1 MSILQH
7 YIMTIEIMHSVDMVG
22 DIPKYL
28 QLLHVTLLASQV
40 ATAYFEYCY
49 AEASKI
55 VECIWNQTQI
65 MYGVLRV
72 VTLSQIA
79 IR

>member
-1 MSILQH
+1 
-7 YIMTIEIMHSVDMVG
+7 MHRVDMVG
-22 DIPKYL
+22 DIIPKYL
-28 QLLHVTLLASQV
+28 QLLHVTLLAFQV

-49 AEASKI
+49 AEGSKI

-72 VTLSQIA
+72 VTLSRLYHIK
-79 IR
+79 